1 MERFFRVN
9 EAASALG
16 YKASTMRKKILTGE
30 VGYHRVGRII
40 VIPESEIKRMLG
52 DFHKPIL
59 SEVSK

>member
-16 YKASTMRKKILTGE
+16 YKASTMRKKILRCE
-30 VGYHRVGRII
+30 IGYHRVGRLIL
-40 VIPESEIKRMLG
+40 IPESEIKRMLG

>member
-16 YKASTMRKKILTGE
+16 YKPSTIRKKILRGE
-30 VGYHRVGRII
+30 LGYHRVGRIL
-40 VIPESEIKRMLG
+40 VIPETEITRLRG

-59 SEVSK
+59 SEVTE